1 MRKFKFF
8 GPSSQRS
15 FLSLCA
21 TSVWCPLSVW
31 IALGASFVIPCL
43 AVLSFDANYAHAAE
57 EEEVEREPQLGVLSG
72 ERRGGSEGLSVGA
85 AGDVKDAF
93 TDEQAPV
100 TGSVSQYSE
109 KLLAKVQNNSKESRY
124 SLSFRV
130 IELDKND
137 KKLRSSYFSAI
148 LGPGETWEREMRK
161 QASTAQALLELTR
174 AKNLTPKKKKADS
187 NS

>member
-1 MRKFKFF
+1 MGKFMFF
-8 GPSSQRS
+8 GPSSKRS
-15 FLSLCA
+15 FLYLC
-21 TSVWCPLSVW
+21 SMLVWM
-31 IALGASFVIPCL
+31 ALGASFIIPCL
-43 AVLSFDANYAHAAE
+43 PVLSFEARYAHAAE
-57 EEEVEREPQLGVLSG
+57 EEEEREPQLGILSG

-109 KLLAKVQNNSKESRY
+109 KLHARVQNNSEENRY

-148 LGPGETWEREMRK
+148 LGPGEKWEREMRK
-161 QASTAQALLELTR
+161 QARTAQALLELTR
-174 AKNLTPKKKKADS
+174 AKNLTPKKKKVDS
-187 NS
+187 DS

>member
-1 MRKFKFF
+1 MGKFKFF
-8 GPSSQRS
+8 GPSSRRNM
-15 FLSLCA
+15 LSHCVIPA
-21 TSVWCPLSVW
+21 W
-31 IALGASFVIPCL
+31 IAVGTLLVISCL
-43 AVLSFDANYAHAAE
+43 PVLSFEARYAHAAE

-85 AGDVKDAF
+85 AGDVRDAF

-109 KLLAKVQNNSKESRY
+109 KLLAKVQNNSEESRY
-124 SLSFRV
+124 SLSFRI

-161 QASTAQALLELTR
+161 QARTAQALLELTR
-174 AKNLTPKKKKADS
+174 AKNLTPKKKKTDS

>member
-1 MRKFKFF
+1 MHVAMGTARVA
-8 GPSSQRS
+8 SCLLL
-15 FLSLCA
+15 LSCLG
-21 TSVWCPLSVW
+21 VPLSSV
-31 IALGASFVIPCL
+31 LLSSVVGSGAE
-43 AVLSFDANYAHAAE
+43 YAYAAE
-57 EEEVEREPQLGVLSG
+57 EEEEEREPQLGILSG

-109 KLLAKVQNNSKESRY
+109 KLHARVQNNSEENRY

-148 LGPGETWEREMRK
+148 LGPGEKWEREMRK
-161 QASTAQALLELTR
+161 QARTAQALLELTR
-174 AKNLTPKKKKADS
+174 AKNLTPKKKKVDS
-187 NS
+187 DS